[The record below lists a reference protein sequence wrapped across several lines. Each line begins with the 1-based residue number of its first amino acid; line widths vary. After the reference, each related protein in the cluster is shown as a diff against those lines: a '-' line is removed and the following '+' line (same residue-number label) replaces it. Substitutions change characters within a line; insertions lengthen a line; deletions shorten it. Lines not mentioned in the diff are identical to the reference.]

1 MKKRLS
7 LLISLLLVLVA
18 VFSFNFKLN
27 VNASE
32 TSDTEKIQ
40 EEIENIYVPSETI
53 FSFPLVTNSVYG
65 STIAWTSSNPSVISI
80 EDGWAVVTRPSDE
93 DVTVQLTV
101 TITRGNNSDTETFS
115 VLVKKGTTLTNIYNI
130 TYDLNGGTNNVNN
143 PNTYQVGNTYVL
155 QDPTKGSV
163 EFLGWYLNG
172 KRVDKLPLGLSG
184 DITLVAHWANA
195 VVESI
200 SVTKAPDKTTYNAL
214 ESFDASG
221 IIVKANYNDNTSVV
235 VDVNDLSF
243 NKTVLHANDESV
255 VVSYQGKTC
264 AIDITV
270 NKINLDLS
278 EVKFED
284 KTVTYNGLAQ
294 SISISGT
301 LPAGVSVSYSDGLTN
316 AGEKEITASFSL
328 SEELA
333 VDYNPVEDMKATLTV
348 EKAPLKAIIGSL
360 QIKPGNA
367 IPSDFGVIFQGFVN
381 GESESVLGG
390 TIVYSTDATPESEP
404 DTYDV
409 YASGL
414 SSDNYEIEYVKG
426 SLTIS
431 ESEYEIRVDESSLT
445 KTYNGQKQ
453 MFTVTLYKDG
463 NVSSEALNI
472 TCNGQAFDGAVDA
485 GDYVVTISFGELSVT
500 KTFVILKAN
509 YDAFVFEDA
518 TKEYNGSV
526 QSIAI
531 EGTLP
536 EGLSVSYSEGL
547 KDVGS
552 KTITATFTNTNENY
566 NTPDAIEATLTI
578 TAKAL
583 DVNMFDAISQYPETG
598 SEIRPVPSAK
608 FNGVSLVKDVD
619 FEVVSYSNN
628 VSVGQASVTVK
639 GIGNFSSEVTLT
651 FTITVSDLDKVREA
665 RLELVEDYAT
675 ELPAEFVTTT
685 SNGSKVFYISTSTA
699 LSIDSEGKVST
710 ILTNTSVEVVV
721 YAMITYNDAAEYA
734 MFTYTLAA
742 YDVTSGIEVDG
753 LDSNII
759 LSVTQDEEEAL
770 GNYNVQANEQVIAGY
785 DISLSDGTET
795 VQPDTSVTV
804 RIPIPQGYEN
814 NDTLRVYHVNGNELE
829 NVQAEIEEGYLV
841 FEATSFSPY
850 IVVIEKEEVLEPEIE
865 TKTISELLDMEAG
878 STYYKVTGVI
888 RNISNTTYGNFDLC
902 DVNDESVKIFVYG
915 LTATQVSSNDKSFAS
930 LGLKVGDV
938 VTLCSPRSE
947 HDGNKQLGGSTP
959 AYYVSHVSPEYN
971 VTVEVEGEGTVS
983 PESDTLVNGSEFTFT
998 ATPNEGY
1005 EVKSITVNGTAQ
1017 STLSYTIVI
1026 SSNTIIEV
1034 VFGEVSQVGGDE
1046 PSTEANVVFVFGE
1059 NGDASHNDGKDIG
1072 AGKVYQAGTYTL
1084 TISGASK
1091 VYDGARDA
1099 KGTSAL
1105 KLGTSSVV
1113 GTFSFTVPSEVSSV
1127 IFKVTGYKKT
1137 AANIDING
1145 TAYTVDKFS
1154 DNGEFNEYTVDT
1166 TSTKTITF
1174 ATVSGGVRAM
1184 IYSITY
1190 VIGSGSGSETPEP
1203 ELTAEQKVKADIES
1217 ITLPASTTD
1226 NLTLA
1231 TSGANGS
1238 SISWES
1244 DKEAIT
1250 NTGVV
1255 TRGTED
1261 VEVKL
1266 TATFTLDG
1274 HTETKEYTVIVVAEE
1289 TTGGETPAD
1298 GSYVLV
1304 TDVSTLAVGD
1314 KIVIVAKDSAV
1325 ALSTTQNKNNRGQ
1338 ATVTKGGD
1346 TLTFG
1351 DDVQVITL
1359 EAGNKTD
1366 TFAFN
1371 VGNGYLYAAS
1381 TSSNYLKTEE
1391 TLSDNSSWSITI
1403 TDGVTTIQAQ
1413 GANTRNTMQY
1423 NESSSLFACYAAD
1436 KPQKPIV
1443 IYKLIENQ
1451 SSAN

>member
-18 VFSFNFKLN
+18 LFSFNFKLN

-65 STIAWTSSNPSVISI
+65 STIEWTSSNPSVISI

-101 TITRGNNSDTETFS
+101 TITRGGISDTETFS

-130 TYDLNGGTNNVNN
+130 TYELNGGTNNVNN
-143 PNTYQVGNTYVL
+143 PNTYQVGNTYEL

-221 IIVKANYNDNTSVV
+221 IIVNANYNDNTSVV

-243 NKTVLHANDESV
+243 NKTILHANDESV

-278 EVKFED
+278 EVQFED

-333 VDYNPVEDMKATLTV
+333 VDYNPVADMKATLTV
-348 EKAPLKAIIGSL
+348 SKAPLKAIIGSL
-360 QIKPGNA
+360 QIKPGDA
-367 IPSDFGVIFQGFVN
+367 IPSDFGVTFQGFVN

-390 TIVYSTDATPESEP
+390 AIVYSTDATPESEP

-472 TCNGQAFDGAVDA
+472 TCDGQAFDGALNA

-566 NTPDAIEATLTI
+566 NTPDAIDATLTI

-804 RIPIPQGYEN
+804 RILIPQGYEN

-865 TKTISELLDMEAG
+865 TKTISELLNMETG
-878 STYYKVTGVI
+878 STYYQVTGVI
-888 RNISNTTYGNFDLC
+888 RNINSTIYGNFDLC
-902 DVNDESVKIFVYG
+902 DVNDESVKIYVYG
-915 LTATQVSSNDKSFAS
+915 LTKEQVSSNDKSFAS
-930 LGLKVGDV
+930 LGLKEGDV
-938 VTLCSPRSE
+938 VTLCSPLGE
-947 HDGNKQLGGSTP
+947 YNGTLQLGGKETP

-971 VTVEVEGEGTVS
+971 VTVEAEGEGTVS
-983 PESDTLVNGSEFTFT
+983 PASATLVNGSEFTFT

-1026 SSNTIIEV
+1026 SSNTSIKVE
-1034 VFGEVSQVGGDE
+1034 FSEVSQGGGEGGDE

-1059 NGDASHNDGKDIG
+1059 NGDASHNDGTDIG
-1072 AGKVYQAGTYTL
+1072 AAKDYVSGTYTL
-1084 TISGASK
+1084 SISGASK

-1105 KLGTSSVV
+1105 KLGTGKVAGSF
-1113 GTFSFTVPSEVSSV
+1113 TFTVPANVSSV
-1127 IFKVTGYKKT
+1127 IFKIAGYKANT
-1137 AANIDING
+1137 AKIDING
-1145 TAYTVDKFS
+1145 TAYTVEKFS

-1174 ATVSGGVRAM
+1174 ATVSGGYRAM

-1203 ELTAEQKVKADIES
+1203 ELTAEQKVKADMES
-1217 ITLPASTTD
+1217 ITLPTSTIA

-1238 SISWES
+1238 SISWAS
-1244 DKEAIT
+1244 DNEAIT
-1250 NTGVV
+1250 NSGIV

-1274 HTETKEYTVIVVAEE
+1274 HTETKEYTVVVTKLDSFITGEPKTYTFSDYPAGTQYAAEE
-1289 TTGGETPAD
+1289 VH
-1298 GSYVLV
+1298 VLDDN
-1304 TDVSTLAVGD
+1304 T
-1314 KIVIVAKDSAV
+1314 
-1325 ALSTTQNKNNRGQ
+1325 
-1338 ATVTKGGD
+1338 TVTTTEAHFTGELRLYSSSTHNGFAIIKSK
-1346 TLTFG
+1346 T
-1351 DDVQVITL
+1351 VITGFGFN
-1359 EAGNKTD
+1359 AGNKDDILNVYGSTD
-1366 TFAFN
+1366 GETWTLIQAVSVTSAYADYSLT
-1371 VGNGYLYAAS
+1371 VGFEGNNY
-1381 TSSNYLKTEE
+1381 TYLKLDVEGTQQVRLKSF
-1391 TLSDNSSWSITI
+1391 TLT
-1403 TDGVTTIQAQ
+1403 
-1413 GANTRNTMQY
+1413 
-1423 NESSSLFACYAAD
+1423 C
-1436 KPQKPIV
+1436 
-1443 IYKLIENQ
+1443 Q

>member
-65 STIAWTSSNPSVISI
+65 STIEWASSNPSVISI

-101 TITRGNNSDTETFS
+101 TITRGETSDTETFS

-155 QDPTKGSV
+155 QDPTKGTV

-221 IIVKANYNDNTSVV
+221 IEVKANYNDNTSVV

-278 EVKFED
+278 DVKFED

-367 IPSDFGVIFQGFVN
+367 IPSDFGVTFQGFVN

-390 TIVYSTDATPESEP
+390 AIVYNTNATPESESG
-404 DTYDV
+404 TYDV

-414 SSDNYEIEYVKG
+414 TSDNYEIEYVKG

-472 TCNGQAFDGAVDA
+472 TCNGQAFDGALDA
-485 GDYVVTISFGELSVT
+485 GDYVVTISFGEVSVT

-685 SNGSKVFYISTSTA
+685 TNGSKVFYISTSTA

-759 LSVTQDEEEAL
+759 LSVTKDEEEAL

-804 RIPIPQGYEN
+804 RIPIPQEYEN

-865 TKTISELLDMEAG
+865 TKTISELLNMETG
-878 STYYKVTGVI
+878 STYYQVTGVI
-888 RNISNTTYGNFDLC
+888 RNIVNTTYGNFDLC
-902 DVNDESVKIFVYG
+902 DVNDESVKIYVFG

-938 VTLCSPRSE
+938 VTLCSPLGE
-947 HDGNKQLGGSTP
+947 YKGTLPLGGQTTP
-959 AYYVSHVSPEYN
+959 AYYVSHVSPKFT

-983 PESDTLVNGSEFTFT
+983 PESATLVNGSEFTFT

-1005 EVKSITVNGTAQ
+1005 EVKSITVNGTVQ

-1026 SSNTIIEV
+1026 SSNTSIKV
-1034 VFGEVSQVGGDE
+1034 VFGEVSQGGGE
-1046 PSTEANVVFVFGE
+1046 IVPSSSEKIDFTEKGYENQQEITTVEGSNVTINFDKGTNALTPKYYTSGNAIRVYGGGTITLLSENLIANVVITFGS
-1059 NGDASHNDGKDIG
+1059 GDGSNEITVSSGYNISNN
-1072 AGKVYQAGTYTL
+1072 TISSPNPSNTL
-1084 TISGASK
+1084 TITIG
-1091 VYDGARDA
+1091 
-1099 KGTSAL
+1099 GTSGNRRFAAL
-1105 KLGTSSVV
+1105 
-1113 GTFSFTVPSEVSSV
+1113 E
-1127 IFKVTGYKKT
+1127 IFY
-1137 AANIDING
+1137 
-1145 TAYTVDKFS
+1145 
-1154 DNGEFNEYTVDT
+1154 GE
-1166 TSTKTITF
+1166 
-1174 ATVSGGVRAM
+1174 
-1184 IYSITY
+1184 
-1190 VIGSGSGSETPEP
+1190 GSGEGETPAP
-1203 ELTAEQKVKADIES
+1203 ELTDEEKVKADIES
-1217 ITLPASTTD
+1217 IKLPASTTTD
-1226 NLTLA
+1226 LTLP

-1238 SISWES
+1238 SISWAS
-1244 DKEAIT
+1244 DNEAIT

-1266 TATFTLDG
+1266 TATFTLDDC
-1274 HTETKEYTVIVVAEE
+1274 TETKEYTVTVVAKE

-1338 ATVTKGGD
+1338 ATVTKSED

-1359 EAGNKTD
+1359 EAGNKAD

-1371 VGNGYLYAAS
+1371 VVSGYLYAAS
-1381 TSSNYLKTEE
+1381 SSANYLKTE
-1391 TLSDNSSWSITI
+1391 TSLSDNSSWSVVIASDGTATI
-1403 TDGVTTIQAQ
+1403 TAQ
-1413 GANTRNTMQY
+1413 GTYTRNTMQY

-1443 IYKLIENQ
+1443 IYKLNENQ
-1451 SSAN
+1451 SSEN

>member
-18 VFSFNFKLN
+18 LFSFNFKLN

-65 STIAWTSSNPSVISI
+65 STIEWTSSNPSVISI

-101 TITRGNNSDTETFS
+101 TITRGGISDTETFS

-130 TYDLNGGTNNVNN
+130 TYELNGGTNNVNN
-143 PNTYQVGNTYVL
+143 PNTYQVGNTYEL

-221 IIVKANYNDNTSVV
+221 IIVNANYNDNTSVV

-243 NKTVLHANDESV
+243 NKTILHANDESV

-278 EVKFED
+278 EVQFED

-333 VDYNPVEDMKATLTV
+333 VDYNPVADMKATLTV
-348 EKAPLKAIIGSL
+348 SKAPLKAIIGSL
-360 QIKPGNA
+360 QIKPGDA
-367 IPSDFGVIFQGFVN
+367 IPSDFGVTFQGFVN

-390 TIVYSTDATPESEP
+390 AIVYSTDATPESEP

-472 TCNGQAFDGAVDA
+472 TCDGQAFDGALNA

-566 NTPDAIEATLTI
+566 NTPDAIDATLTI

-804 RIPIPQGYEN
+804 RILIPQGYEN

-865 TKTISELLDMEAG
+865 TKTISELLNMETG
-878 STYYKVTGVI
+878 STYYQVTGVI
-888 RNISNTTYGNFDLC
+888 RNINSTIYGNFDLC
-902 DVNDESVKIFVYG
+902 DVNDESVKIYVYG
-915 LTATQVSSNDKSFAS
+915 LTKEQVSSNDKSFAS
-930 LGLKVGDV
+930 LGLKEGDV
-938 VTLCSPRSE
+938 VTLCSPLGE
-947 HDGNKQLGGSTP
+947 YNGTLQLGGKETP

-971 VTVEVEGEGTVS
+971 VTVEAEGEGTVS
-983 PESDTLVNGSEFTFT
+983 PASATLVNGSEFTFT

-1017 STLSYTIVI
+1017 STLLYTIVI
-1026 SSNTIIEV
+1026 SSNTIIKVE
-1034 VFGEVSQVGGDE
+1034 FGEVSQGGGEGGDE
-1046 PSTEANVVFVFGE
+1046 PSTE
-1059 NGDASHNDGKDIG
+1059 
-1072 AGKVYQAGTYTL
+1072 
-1084 TISGASK
+1084 
-1091 VYDGARDA
+1091 
-1099 KGTSAL
+1099 
-1105 KLGTSSVV
+1105 
-1113 GTFSFTVPSEVSSV
+1113 
-1127 IFKVTGYKKT
+1127 T
-1137 AANIDING
+1137 A
-1145 TAYTVDKFS
+1145 TA
-1154 DNGEFNEYTVDT
+1154 
-1166 TSTKTITF
+1166 TITF
-1174 ATVSGGVRAM
+1174 DDTEKRTEFDTSHQVWVENGITVTNSKGSSTSNVADYADPVRLYKSSSLEISFNGITKIEFNCNNATYATALKDSIPDSTVSPVDEKVVIIILSTSADNFKIEALGAQVR
-1184 IYSITY
+1184 IDSITVTY
-1190 VIGSGSGSETPEP
+1190 VNGGGSGSETPNPEP
-1203 ELTAEQKVKADIES
+1203 EEKTAEEKVKADMES
-1217 ITLPASTTD
+1217 ITLPASTTAD
-1226 NLTLA
+1226 LTLP

-1250 NTGVV
+1250 NSGVV

-1274 HTETKEYTVIVVAEE
+1274 YTETKEYTVTVVAEE

-1304 TDVSTLAVGD
+1304 TDVNTLAVGD

-1338 ATVTKGGD
+1338 ATVTKSGD

-1359 EAGNKTD
+1359 EAGNKAD

-1423 NESSSLFACYAAD
+1423 NESNSLFACYAAD